1 MDWDN
6 LELKPSVLL
15 AVKKAKIQSS
25 KEILSLSGLELQ
37 TLLKLSQADVL
48 HLQKIV
54 AASIRKT
61 PAITALQ
68 LLRGECPSFD
78 QTTKLSLGCP
88 ILDKF
93 LRGGLPLVGIT
104 ELAGE
109 SSAGKTQICMQLC
122 LSVQY
127 PQKYGGLGAGAVYIC
142 TEDAFPAKRLQ
153 QLISLQH
160 RLRPEVPVEVMRSI
174 AFGNNIYI
182 EHAGDLE
189 SLNMC
194 VSKRIPILMSRGLVR
209 LVVLDS
215 VAALFRCE
223 FEAKDAI
230 VKAKHLKT
238 LGAMLHNLSSSFKTP
253 IVCVNQVTDAV
264 DESRLMEGNFGIL
277 EKKVLPA
284 LGLTW
289 SSQVLIR
296 LMVSR
301 THLSVQDRFPQL
313 TNHLWHLGNILRTM
327 EVIFAPHIAQSF
339 CFYTIG
345 MDGVRGIQAN
355 NAEQASTQNI

>member
-1 MDWDN
+1 MAVQYVTKRMEKVGAISGHGN
-6 LELKPSVLL
+6 HSVSD
-15 AVKKAKIQSS
+15 SS
-25 KEILSLSGLELQ
+25 LIDG
-37 TLLKLSQADVL
+37 D
-48 HLQKIV
+48 HLD
-54 AASIRKT
+54 RH
-61 PAITALQ
+61 ALQ

-127 PQKYGGLGAGAVYIC
+127 PQKYGGLGAVKPFIMALKRSTTASGAVPKC
-142 TEDAFPAKRLQ
+142 KRKML
-153 QLISLQH
+153 
-160 RLRPEVPVEVMRSI
+160 MI
-174 AFGNNIYI
+174 A
-182 EHAGDLE
+182 EKE